1 MARKV
6 TMWAKA
12 AGEYYRK
19 NKGKN
24 GIESFAD
31 VLKSEEFK
39 MEYENKYKNKGNAKT
54 VGKKEKKSMRNAK
67 TLKVGSDKASYMDLL
82 LDYVDE
88 NVDNENTKQNI
99 ITYIE
104 DNANNLDLKTMIS
117 TIKKIYNIDLSGYKN
132 PQVENI
138 SGKNKSKKRTTKKSS
153 YKLW

>member
-39 MEYENKYKNKGNAKT
+39 MEYENKYKNKGTAKT
-54 VGKKEKKSMRNAK
+54 MGKKEKKSMRNAK
-67 TLKVGSDKASYMDLL
+67 TLKVGGDIPTDATTPL
-82 LDYVDE
+82 E
-88 NVDNENTKQNI
+88 QI
-99 ITYIE
+99 
-104 DNANNLDLKTMIS
+104 
-117 TIKKIYNIDLSGYKN
+117 G
-132 PQVENI
+132 
-138 SGKNKSKKRTTKKSS
+138 GKNKSKKRTTKKSS